1 MEFGGDTNP
10 NPELETSAKIFP
22 PLNVVSAFA
31 VENQVVILLGCAYI
45 IKLVPDPPTKKCVPL
60 KQDEYFLSSVG
71 RLTEVK
77 TLLEKSVA

>member
-22 PLNVVSAFA
+22 PLNVVFAFA
-31 VENQVVILLGCAYI
+31 VGNQVVISLGCAYI

-60 KQDEYFLSSVG
+60 KHDEYFFSTLDKF
-71 RLTEVK
+71 TEVK

>member
-31 VENQVVILLGCAYI
+31 VGNQLVISLGCAYI

-60 KQDEYFLSSVG
+60 KHDEYFFSTLG
-71 RLTEVK
+71 KFTEVK

>member
-31 VENQVVILLGCAYI
+31 VGNQVVILLGCAYI
-45 IKLVPDPPTKKCVPL
+45 IKLVPDPPTKKSVPL
-60 KQDEYFLSSVG
+60 KHDEYFFSTVG